1 LILPTIAII
10 GRPNVG
16 KSTLVNRLCQS
27 NDAIVFDKPGVTRD
41 RTYQNASWGGKEFQI
56 VDTGGLVFDDDSEF
70 LPEIRTQVFLA
81 LEEAS
86 LALLV
91 VDGNQGVTDGDL
103 SIAKWLRNS
112 SCKTIVAVNK
122 CESTTLGI
130 SLASEFWKLGL
141 GEPYPVS
148 AIHGSGTGDLLDL
161 VIGELPENNIQDEEE
176 KIMMSIIGRPNVG
189 KSTLVNRLCQSN
201 DAIVFDK
208 PGVTRDRTYQNA
220 SWGGKEF
227 QIVDT
232 GGLVFDDD
240 SEFLPEIRTQVFL
253 ALEEASLA
261 LLVVDGNQGVTD
273 GDLSIAK
280 WLRNS
285 SCKTIVAVNKC
296 ESTTLGISLASEF
309 WKLGLG
315 EPNPVSAIHGSGT
328 GDLLDL
334 VIGELPENNIHDDE
348 EKIMMS
354 IIGRPN
360 VGKSSLLNSIS
371 GEKRAIVSDISGTTT
386 DSIDTLIKKGDN
398 QWKIVDTAGIRRK
411 KNVKYGTEFFGINRA
426 FKSIDRSDVC
436 VLVIDA
442 VDGVTDQDQKLAG
455 RIEEQGRAC
464 IIVVNKWDLVEKN
477 SSTIYQVEKELRS
490 KLYFLHWSK
499 MIFISALTGQ
509 RVDNIF
515 EHALNAVNQHRRRV
529 TTSVV
534 NEVLKESIS
543 WKSPPTK
550 RSGKQGRLYYGTQVK
565 NKPPTFTLFVNDPKL
580 FGITYRRYIEKQ
592 IRVNLGFEGT
602 PLILLWRGKQQRA
615 LNKEVERENIEL
627 IQKD

>member
-1 LILPTIAII
+1 MTLPSIAII

-41 RTYQNASWGGKEFQI
+41 RTYQNACWGGREFQV
-56 VDTGGLVFDDDSEF
+56 VDTGGLVFEDDSEF

-81 LEEAS
+81 LEEAC
-86 LALLV
+86 LALFV

-103 SIAKWLRNS
+103 LIAKWLRNS
-112 SCKTIVAVNK
+112 ACKTIVAVNK
-122 CESTTLGI
+122 CESISLGI

-161 VIGELPENNIQDEEE
+161 VIDGLPDDFNDE
-176 KIMMSIIGRPNVG
+176 
-189 KSTLVNRLCQSN
+189 
-201 DAIVFDK
+201 DK
-208 PGVTRDRTYQNA
+208 ED
-220 SWGGKEF
+220 
-227 QIVDT
+227 
-232 GGLVFDDD
+232 
-240 SEFLPEIRTQVFL
+240 
-253 ALEEASLA
+253 
-261 LLVVDGNQGVTD
+261 
-273 GDLSIAK
+273 
-280 WLRNS
+280 
-285 SCKTIVAVNKC
+285 
-296 ESTTLGISLASEF
+296 
-309 WKLGLG
+309 
-315 EPNPVSAIHGSGT
+315 
-328 GDLLDL
+328 
-334 VIGELPENNIHDDE
+334 
-348 EKIMMS
+348 KIMMS

-360 VGKSSLLNSIS
+360 VGKSSLLNAIC

-386 DSIDTLIKKGDN
+386 DSIDTLIKKDSHL
-398 QWKIVDTAGIRRK
+398 WKIVDTAGIRRK

-442 VDGVTDQDQKLAG
+442 IDGVTDQDQKLAG

-464 IIVVNKWDLVEKN
+464 VIVVNKWDLVEKN
-477 SSTIYQVEKELRS
+477 NSTIYEVEKELRS

-509 RVDNIF
+509 RVENIF
-515 EHALNAVNQHRRRV
+515 EHALSAVTQHRMRV

-534 NEVLKESIS
+534 NEVLKEALG

-550 RSGKQGRLYYGTQVK
+550 RSGKQGRIYYGTQVK

-592 IRVNLGFEGT
+592 IRLNLGFEGS
-602 PLILLWRGKQQRA
+602 PIILLWRGKQQRD
-615 LNKEVERENIEL
+615 LEKETSKKNINI
-627 IQKD
+627 IQKN

>member
-1 LILPTIAII
+1 MILPTIAII

-130 SLASEFWKLGL
+130 SLAPEFWKLGL
-141 GEPYPVS
+141 GEPTPVS

-161 VIGELPENNIQDEEE
+161 VIGELPENNIQD
-176 KIMMSIIGRPNVG
+176 
-189 KSTLVNRLCQSN
+189 
-201 DAIVFDK
+201 
-208 PGVTRDRTYQNA
+208 
-220 SWGGKEF
+220 
-227 QIVDT
+227 
-232 GGLVFDDD
+232 
-240 SEFLPEIRTQVFL
+240 
-253 ALEEASLA
+253 
-261 LLVVDGNQGVTD
+261 
-273 GDLSIAK
+273 
-280 WLRNS
+280 
-285 SCKTIVAVNKC
+285 
-296 ESTTLGISLASEF
+296 
-309 WKLGLG
+309 
-315 EPNPVSAIHGSGT
+315 
-328 GDLLDL
+328 
-334 VIGELPENNIHDDE
+334 DE

-360 VGKSSLLNSIS
+360 VGKSSLLNSIC

-398 QWKIVDTAGIRRK
+398 HWKIIDTAGIRRK

-442 VDGVTDQDQKLAG
+442 IDGVTDQDQKLAG